1 MSDGE
6 LLLGVDIG
14 TASVKGVLATPAGDV
29 VATATSRHELSVPQ
43 PGWAEHDAE
52 RTWWDGPV
60 DVIRELL
67 SERRSDCV
75 RGVAISGIGPAV
87 CPADRHGRPLR
98 PAILYGIDVRA
109 AEECAAIEEVLGR
122 REILARTGSVLTSQ
136 ALGPKL
142 RWYRVHEPEK
152 FSETAFFFPASSFLL
167 HRLTQEYAVDR
178 HTACYFNPLFDIN
191 EGSWVSDPGWWAEVL
206 GSSAKP
212 ELPRVHW
219 TLDIAGEVTAQAAD
233 VTGLRAGTPV
243 TVGTI
248 DSVAEA
254 LSVGVRDPGDLMIQ
268 YGSTMYLILVSS
280 TLNADARF
288 WSTDFA
294 LRGSIGIE
302 AGTATGGLLTEWFRS
317 MLGGR
322 PPSFDELVTEA
333 TLVKPGA
340 EGLVV
345 LPYFSGERTPI
356 HDPDALGA
364 IFGLTLGHG
373 RGHVYRALLE
383 ATGLGTRHI
392 LEGLHEIGAGVVRA
406 VAVGGGATTS
416 AWPQI
421 MSDVTGLEQTLPEVT
436 IGASY
441 GDAWIAG
448 VAVGLVEPETD
459 WTRVK
464 EHIAPRAE
472 TSHIYDETY
481 QTYRDLYRATSDLMH
496 RVSRSRHRSD
506 TPEVRAT
513 APGRSA

>member
-14 TASVKGVLATPAGDV
+14 TASVKGVLTTPDGDV
-29 VATATSRHELSVPQ
+29 VATAVSRHELSVPH

-52 RTWWDGPV
+52 RTWWEGPV
-60 DVIRELL
+60 GVIRELL
-67 SERRSDCV
+67 SERHGDGV

-87 CPADRHGRPLR
+87 CPADRNGQPLR

-109 AEECAAIEEVLGR
+109 AAEGAALEQVLGR

-142 RWYRVHEPEK
+142 LWYRTHEPER
-152 FSETAFFFPASSFLL
+152 FARTAFFFPASSFLL
-167 HRLTQEYAVDR
+167 HRLTGEYAVDR

-191 EGSWVSDPGWWAEVL
+191 EGSWVSTSGWKDEVL
-206 GSSAKP
+206 GPLAKP
-212 ELPRVHW
+212 ELPRVQW
-219 TLDIAGEVTAQAAD
+219 TLDRAGEVTPRAAGI
-233 VTGLRAGTPV
+233 TGLRAGTPV

-248 DSVAEA
+248 DSLAEA

-268 YGSTMYLILVSS
+268 YGSTLYVILVSS
-280 TLNADARF
+280 ALRADARF

-302 AGTATGGLLTEWFRS
+302 AGMAGGGLLTEWFRS
-317 MLGGR
+317 MLGEH

-333 TLVKPGA
+333 TRVAPGA
-340 EGLVV
+340 DGLVV
-345 LPYFSGERTPI
+345 LPYFSGERAPI
-356 HDPDALGA
+356 HDPDALGV

-373 RGHVYRALLE
+373 RAHVYRALLE

-392 LEGLHEIGAGVVRA
+392 LEGLREIGAGAVRA

-421 MSDVTGLEQTLPEVT
+421 VSDVTGLEQALPEVT

-448 VAVGLVEPETD
+448 VAVGLVDPESD

-464 EHIAPRAE
+464 THVTPNAE
-472 TSHIYDETY
+472 ISHVYDETY
-481 QTYRDLYRATSDLMH
+481 QTYRDLYLATSELMH
-496 RVSRSRHRSD
+496 RVSRNRPDRE
-506 TPEVRAT
+506 PAEARAAEELT
-513 APGRSA
+513 